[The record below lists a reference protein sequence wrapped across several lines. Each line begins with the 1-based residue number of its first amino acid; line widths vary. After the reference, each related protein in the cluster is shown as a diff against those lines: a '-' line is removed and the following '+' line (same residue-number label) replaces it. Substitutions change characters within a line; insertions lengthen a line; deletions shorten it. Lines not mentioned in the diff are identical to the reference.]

1 MAPEPKVVFSLIF
14 SILFSG
20 MVLAGP
26 ALAVDGEAPNA
37 VHNRLEKG
45 EVVVDFKNVGK
56 RKYVTGRIIIN
67 HRPEEVWPVMV
78 NPFEFKRNIAP
89 RMKAL
94 EILSDKINMSIQ
106 RVTVDAFPIPP
117 VTYTVKSTYERTDNG
132 SKIEF
137 WRVAGMIKDFRGHW
151 IMRPCSNGQKT
162 ELSYSMYID
171 PGFYVPQWI
180 VRQCVKGEL
189 PKTLLALRKRVEEV
203 CSDVSV
209 LEKQTIMAAL
219 PLRKVADTPGH
230 HI

>member
-1 MAPEPKVVFSLIF
+1 MAPKPPVVFSLIL

-26 ALAVDGEAPNA
+26 ALAADGEAPD
-37 VHNRLEKG
+37 VVRNRLEKG
-45 EVVVDFKNVGK
+45 EVVVDLKNVGK
-56 RKYVTGRIIIN
+56 RKYVTGWIIIN

-78 NPFEFKRNIAP
+78 NPFEFKRNIVP

-151 IMRPCSNGQKT
+151 IMRPCCNGQKT

-189 PKTLLALRKRVEEV
+189 PRTLLALRKRVEEV